1 MRLVLSSDID
11 PDVASALRAKMGMP
25 HQFNPPLAWAAIGY
39 LAAIRF
45 GALIGFSD
53 GRTIVWHRDGRVT
66 RWELPA
72 LDRTIAQRIA
82 EHGTVGDRP
91 QARPRAFPI
100 GGLRD
105 GRMLWSLC
113 WHRDDEPCYVA
124 DLVLLDVERQRV
136 DVLRCDGKREMLGT
150 EPKCVVEADAPDVC
164 YVTGKIDVGA
174 AAHIDDFI
182 MVDTCWRVDLARGT
196 YAREPETSLRVVPPE
211 DRCSRAPSTAR
222 SPAMASAILV
232 TWSSSAARAASS
244 GPWARIASS
253 STTSRPACQAT
264 TAGSFKRWPT
274 GPGYSSSTC
283 APSIAPPSTSPAE
296 VAGYRDVEP
305 RPRDV
310 TVLVIG
316 STVPPSACAAAP
328 PS

>member
-211 DRCSRAPSTAR
+211 EPLLACALDSQVTGDGLRYTGHLELERRAGRIIGTLGAHRFELDDIAPGLPSDNRWFVQAVADGPR
-222 SPAMASAILV
+222 LLV
-232 TWSSSAARAASS
+232 LDLRAVDRAAIH
-244 GPWARIASS
+244 IA
-253 STTSRPACQAT
+253 
-264 TAGSFKRWPT
+264 G
-274 GPGYSSSTC
+274 
-283 APSIAPPSTSPAE
+283 
-296 VAGYRDVEP
+296 
-305 RPRDV
+305 
-310 TVLVIG
+310 
-316 STVPPSACAAAP
+316 
-328 PS
+328 